1 MQTAFNLLEVGP
13 IPTGRILVTVAAQ
26 DLLPASQ
33 YKLSLKE
40 LEAVETARAFRSP
53 LLLAKHFSKEYQDSK
68 HLHVIDWEFRNL
80 LSSEAIDILIIAAP
94 VRHGKSLYLSKW
106 APAWYHLTNP
116 YKNTITT
123 SHTASLALS
132 NSAWVRDKVHELAP
146 LVGLKGVDPGK
157 SAKGYW
163 GLDLPGGGECRAA
176 GVGGAIAGFGACMV
190 AGTKV
195 ITPNGLRNIEELCAQ
210 NPEKVLSFSH
220 EKNKAEFQSVE
231 AVKANPR
238 SWIYRVTT
246 ASGRVVEATGDHRF
260 WTIERGYVEA
270 SKIATSDHLLSAMPE
285 GVRQKSW
292 RLSQGS
298 SERPG
303 KVLFL
308 QMFGQGAEE
317 ALPVWQG
324 GRSQEPCSVFGMHVG
339 SPGAKEKRDSKK
351 KYNSV
356 PSLRKRF
363 SEEGKLCHGLL
374 ACMRKAGSLGEDCWR
389 EQSKVEG
396 RFCQGKSEA
405 KECKRVSSRKANR
418 NRRRWRLLRSVSW
431 KGQAERAP
439 HRRKCIEQ
447 RHQKSCD
454 ALREL
459 SYKPS
464 QDYQTQPDKVVMVER
479 LRKKQKVYDIQ
490 VATNANFFANGCLV
504 HNCLL
509 TIDDYLK
516 DAKAAYS
523 KGERDKQWDWFL
535 AAASTRLAPGGK
547 LVMLCTRWHSDDL
560 IGRILEHR
568 SKYGLRV
575 RSVTLPAL
583 KEDDGKVDPCGR
595 QPGEA
600 LWPEQWPV
608 EVLERRKKT
617 SDVWW
622 SALYQGRPSSEG
634 INEFPAEYFANIW
647 LSEEEW
653 PEKYP
658 LLSASY
664 LDPSKAKNEKSD
676 YQAIVYVGY
685 HNGSILVD
693 SSIDR
698 LPTSKMLARWV
709 EWDRERRPKISGCEG
724 NAFQE
729 LLIGE
734 YSSVC
739 SELGYAH
746 DDPVCVINT
755 IAKLVR
761 IRGIGPWLS
770 RGLLKFRRTASNE
783 LLVQQLKEVPN
794 GGHDDGPDALAGA
807 LKLLLRLLG
816 DAFEQNVTESLA

>member
-1 MQTAFNLLEVGP
+1 
-13 IPTGRILVTVAAQ
+13 LVTVAAQ

-176 GVGGAIAGFGACMV
+176 GVGGAIAGFGA
-190 AGTKV
+190 
-195 ITPNGLRNIEELCAQ
+195 
-210 NPEKVLSFSH
+210 S
-220 EKNKAEFQSVE
+220 
-231 AVKANPR
+231 
-238 SWIYRVTT
+238 
-246 ASGRVVEATGDHRF
+246 
-260 WTIERGYVEA
+260 
-270 SKIATSDHLLSAMPE
+270 
-285 GVRQKSW
+285 
-292 RLSQGS
+292 
-298 SERPG
+298 
-303 KVLFL
+303 
-308 QMFGQGAEE
+308 
-317 ALPVWQG
+317 
-324 GRSQEPCSVFGMHVG
+324 
-339 SPGAKEKRDSKK
+339 
-351 KYNSV
+351 
-356 PSLRKRF
+356 
-363 SEEGKLCHGLL
+363 
-374 ACMRKAGSLGEDCWR
+374 
-389 EQSKVEG
+389 
-396 RFCQGKSEA
+396 
-405 KECKRVSSRKANR
+405 
-418 NRRRWRLLRSVSW
+418 
-431 KGQAERAP
+431 
-439 HRRKCIEQ
+439 
-447 RHQKSCD
+447 
-454 ALREL
+454 
-459 SYKPS
+459 
-464 QDYQTQPDKVVMVER
+464 
-479 LRKKQKVYDIQ
+479 
-490 VATNANFFANGCLV
+490 
-504 HNCLL
+504 LL

-685 HNGSILVD
+685 HNGSIIVD